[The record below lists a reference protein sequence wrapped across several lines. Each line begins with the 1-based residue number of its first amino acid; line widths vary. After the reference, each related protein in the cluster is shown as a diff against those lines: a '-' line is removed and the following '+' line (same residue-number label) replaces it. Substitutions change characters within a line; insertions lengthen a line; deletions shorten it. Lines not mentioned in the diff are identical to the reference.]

1 MIFFI
6 SFHYNNI
13 KMALDFALFL
23 FILVI
28 FFSVVTVL
36 YIINISSPFTLGD
49 I

>member
-6 SFHYNNI
+6 SFCYNI
-13 KMALDFALFL
+13 KMALDFASFW

-28 FFSVVTVL
+28 FFCVVTVL
-36 YIINISSPFTLGD
+36 YIIDICSPFTLGD

>member
-6 SFHYNNI
+6 SFCYNNI
-13 KMALDFALFL
+13 KMALDFASFW

-28 FFSVVTVL
+28 FFSVVTVI
-36 YIINISSPFTLGD
+36 YIIDICSPFTLGD